1 MADSAQAAR
10 LHCVECSAPLGPD
23 AAFCSECGAATALQA
38 PATPALPGF
47 EIIRTLGV
55 GGAAHVYLARQE
67 SLDRMVAVKVLR
79 PGAGDDDATFRDF
92 RREARTISRLTGHPN
107 VVTVYSAGRTDS
119 GQPFL
124 VTEYMDR
131 GSLDDV
137 VGAEGPLPPAT
148 VASIG
153 AGVADA
159 LIAAHALGI
168 HHRDVKPGNVLLSGD
183 GRVKLADFGIARL
196 LSGQSVTT
204 TDVFAFTPEHV
215 APEMLRHEPDG
226 PWSDVYG
233 LASTLA
239 TALIGAPPVRRMPDE
254 RVDAYLVR
262 KLTAP
267 PPALP
272 GVPEDLA
279 RSITRALDPEP
290 ARRPTM
296 TEFRDELAAV
306 ARRSRSTA
314 PRQSI
319 AAATAANS
327 SPVAAKA
334 TTPGVLAPSSLAV
347 PPAGGTHGE
356 RGPSRRVALLTVLML
371 VALAVVIAAVAR
383 SERDGGDASQA
394 APSTAPSPTSVVSAV
409 TTTQPQSTEP
419 ASTVVPSVASTT
431 ATSAAPVVPDPTAAA
446 TTAPPTTAPPTT
458 QSPTTQSPTTQAPAT
473 VPPAADEALS
483 QSEAE
488 AFLGDYYAAVEAGDY
503 QTTWA
508 QLTPEFQSGKARSFE
523 YYVDFWDDNDIEL
536 RRVRVL
542 ESSDDQA
549 RIRVDL
555 RWNDRGPWITDD
567 FRLAREDGRWL
578 IADQTSAG

>member
-1 MADSAQAAR
+1 MQ
-10 LHCVECSAPLGPD
+10 
-23 AAFCSECGAATALQA
+23 Q

-137 VGAEGPLPPAT
+137 VGAEGRLPPAT
-148 VASIG
+148 VAWIG

-168 HHRDVKPGNVLLSGD
+168 HHRDVKPGNVLLSSD

-215 APEMLRHEPDG
+215 APEMLRREPDG

-239 TALIGAPPVRRMPDE
+239 TALLGAPPVRRMPEE

-267 PPALP
+267 APPLP
-272 GVPEDLA
+272 GVPDDLA

-296 TEFRDELAAV
+296 SQFRDELAAV
-306 ARRSRSTA
+306 ARRSGSA
-314 PRQSI
+314 PPRQSI
-319 AAATAANS
+319 ATAAS
-327 SPVAAKA
+327 G
-334 TTPGVLAPSSLAV
+334 TPGVAKSTTPAAIAPRSLAV
-347 PPAGGTHGE
+347 GRADGTHGE

-383 SERDGGDASQA
+383 SERNGGDASQA
-394 APSTAPSPTSVVSAV
+394 PPATAISPTSVLSEV
-409 TTTQPQSTEP
+409 TTTQAQSTP
-419 ASTVVPSVASTT
+419 ASTVAPDVATT
-431 ATSAAPVVPDPTAAA
+431 SATSAPPVVPAPTTAA
-446 TTAPPTTAPPTT
+446 TTAPPTAAPTT
-458 QSPTTQSPTTQAPAT
+458 RTPTTTRAPTTTSPTT
-473 VPPAADEALS
+473 VPPAAGDALS
-483 QSEAE
+483 EREAE
-488 AFLGDYYAAVEAGDY
+488 VFLGDYYAAVEGGDY
-503 QTTWA
+503 QTSWA

-523 YYVDFWDDNDIEL
+523 YYVDFWNDNEIEL
-536 RRVRVL
+536 RRVRVI
-542 ESSDDQA
+542 ESSDDEA
-549 RIRVDL
+549 RIRADL
-555 RWNDRGPWITDD
+555 RWNDSGPWITDE
-567 FRLAREDGRWL
+567 FQLVRQDGRWL
-578 IADQTSAG
+578 IADQDSVD